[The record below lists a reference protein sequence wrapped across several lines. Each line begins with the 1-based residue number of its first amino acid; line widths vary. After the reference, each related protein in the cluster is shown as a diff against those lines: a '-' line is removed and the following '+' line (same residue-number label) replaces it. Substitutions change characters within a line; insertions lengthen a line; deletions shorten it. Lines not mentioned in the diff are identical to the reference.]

1 MGNHEALLQQY
12 PDGVYANFCKKQESA
27 NANTQGETA
36 NRVKEDEAEEVEA
49 KVDPQEA
56 IQKEKSDKTD
66 QVYKEKL
73 EKMEEENKKVSGY
86 TKLE

>member
-12 PDGVYANFCKKQESA
+12 PDGVYASFCKKQESA

-36 NRVKEDEAEEVEA
+36 NRVKEDEAEEVKA